1 MGFFLY
7 QDFIVFDSSQATF
20 FIIGCIAT
28 LALLSLVLQQLLK
41 PRQQFFPKR
50 IITPFESQM
59 FIRLKE
65 TFPQHHILAQ
75 VAFSAL
81 ITNNNFKIRNKF
93 NRKVTDFVV
102 LNQKLEVV
110 VIIELDDPTHLNK
123 ITEDKFRDQMLHEA
137 GYRVMRYTE
146 IPSIRQLQND
156 ID

>member
-28 LALLSLVLQQLLK
+28 LALLTLVFQQLLK
-41 PRQQFFPKR
+41 PQQKFFPKR
-50 IITPFESQM
+50 VITPFESKM

-65 TFPQHHILAQ
+65 AFPQHHILAQ

-81 ITNNNFKIRNKF
+81 ITNDNFKIRNKF
-93 NRKVTDFVV
+93 NRKVTDFVL

-110 VIIELDDPTHLNK
+110 AIIELDDQSLFL
-123 ITEDKFRDQMLHEA
+123 IE
-137 GYRVMRYTE
+137 
-146 IPSIRQLQND
+146 
-156 ID
+156 